1 MPFFIATAMSTKDEW
16 DLDTALKVVQNKTV
30 DSKLWAEAVEWLL
43 LYGPPEVVSIL
54 LQASGHATE
63 QVFPELEAASFTSD
77 GTPVYDVARLAN
89 ALGMSEEEV
98 RQIIRDKQS
107 ANKLTHFIYNGS
119 SETVH

>member
-1 MPFFIATAMSTKDEW
+1 MNTKDEW

-43 LYGPPEVVSIL
+43 LYGPPEIVSVL

-63 QVFPELEAASFTSD
+63 QVFPELEAASYTSD
-77 GTPVYDVARLAN
+77 GTPVYDVAKLAKT
-89 ALGMSEEEV
+89 LGMSEEEV
-98 RQIIRDKQS
+98 RQILRDKQL
-107 ANKLTHFIYNGS
+107 ATKMTHFLYNGS

>member
-1 MPFFIATAMSTKDEW
+1 MDFQSHW

-63 QVFPELEAASFTSD
+63 HVYPELESTNYTHD
-77 GTPVYDVARLAN
+77 GSAVYDVTKLAKS
-89 ALGMSEEEV
+89 LGLSEDEIRKIIKQREESDQMV
-98 RQIIRDKQS
+98 
-107 ANKLTHFIYNGS
+107 HFLGDDTS
-119 SETVH
+119 SETIH

>member
-1 MPFFIATAMSTKDEW
+1 MDFKDEW

-43 LYGPPEVVSIL
+43 FYGPPEIVSIL

-63 QVFPELEAASFTSD
+63 QVFPELEAENYTSN
-77 GTPVYDVARLAN
+77 GSPVYDVVKMAKK
-89 ALGMSEEEV
+89 LGMTEEEV
-98 RQIIRDKQS
+98 KRLIKNKEL
-107 ANKLTHFIYNGS
+107 ANKMTHFVYDGS

>member
-1 MPFFIATAMSTKDEW
+1 MDFKEHW

-43 LYGPPEVVSIL
+43 LFGPPEVVSIL

-63 QVFPELEAASFTSD
+63 QVYPELKASDVADD
-77 GTPVYDVARLAN
+77 GQPVYDVPRLAKS
-89 ALGMSEEEV
+89 LGISEEKV
-98 RQIIRDKQS
+98 REIIKDKEKSHQ
-107 ANKLTHFIYNGS
+107 LVHFLNDGG

>member
-1 MPFFIATAMSTKDEW
+1 MDIKDQW

-63 QVFPELEAASFTSD
+63 RVYPELQASEDTD
-77 GTPVYDVARLAN
+77 NGQPAYDVARLAKS
-89 ALGMSEEEV
+89 LGMSEDEI
-98 RQIIRDKQS
+98 RKIIKDKEKSHQ
-107 ANKLTHFIYNGS
+107 LVHFLNAGG

>member
-1 MPFFIATAMSTKDEW
+1 MDFKDQW

-63 QVFPELEAASFTSD
+63 QVFPELEATDITDD
-77 GTPVYDVARLAN
+77 GEPVYDATRLAES
-89 ALGMSEEEV
+89 LGMSVEEI
-98 RQIIRDKQS
+98 Q
-107 ANKLTHFIYNGS
+107 KLLRKKEKAHKMVHFFNDDGS
-119 SETVH
+119 KTVH

>member
-1 MPFFIATAMSTKDEW
+1 MDFKDEW

-43 LYGPPEVVSIL
+43 LYGPPEIVSIL

-63 QVFPELEAASFTSD
+63 QVFPELEASSYTGD
-77 GTPVYDVARLAN
+77 GTPVYDVVKLAKT
-89 ALGMSEEEV
+89 LGMSEEEV
-98 RQIIRDKQS
+98 RQLIKDKQAS
-107 ANKLTHFIYNGS
+107 NDNTHYVYGGR

>member
-1 MPFFIATAMSTKDEW
+1 MDLKDQW
-16 DLDTALKVVQNKTV
+16 DLDTALQVVQNKTV

-63 QVFPELEAASFTSD
+63 QVYPELQAANYTSD
-77 GTPVYDVARLAN
+77 GTPIYDVSNLAKT
-89 ALGMSEEEV
+89 LGLSEEEI
-98 RQIIRDKQS
+98 RKIIE
-107 ANKLTHFIYNGS
+107 NKHLSNGMTHFFYDSS

>member
-1 MPFFIATAMSTKDEW
+1 MSTKDEW

-63 QVFPELEAASFTSD
+63 QAFPELEAASFTSD
-77 GTPVYDVARLAN
+77 GTPVYDLARLAN